1 VSSSY
6 GVGSNVHLMA
16 LQRKGVAQM
25 ARIEESVEIRRPPD
39 KVFAY
44 TTDARTWT
52 KWQSTFPEAEQTSQ
66 GPVGVGTTFK
76 GSIHMMGLTMKWTAN
91 ATEYEANKKFGKT
104 ISCGSLTNQQHN
116 TYDPAGGGTKFTI
129 VYDMKVGG
137 FMKLFSPMIVSSTR
151 KALKKALGDLKGILE
166 AQT

>member
-1 VSSSY
+1 
-6 GVGSNVHLMA
+6 
-16 LQRKGVAQM
+16 M
-25 ARIEESVEIRRPPD
+25 ARIEESVEIKRPAD

-44 TTDARTWT
+44 TTDAKTWM
-52 KWQSTFPEAEQTSQ
+52 KWQSTFREAGQTSQ

-76 GSIHMMGLTMKWTAN
+76 GALHQMGLTMKWTAK

-104 ISCGSLTNQQHN
+104 ISCGSITNQQHN
-116 TYDPAGGGTKFTI
+116 TYDPAEGSTKFTI